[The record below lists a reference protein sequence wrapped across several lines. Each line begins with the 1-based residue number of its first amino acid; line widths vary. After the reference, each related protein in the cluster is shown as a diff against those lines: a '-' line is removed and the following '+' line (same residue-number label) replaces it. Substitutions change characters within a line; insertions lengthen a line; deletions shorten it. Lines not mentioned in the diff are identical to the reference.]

1 MRKLIIKLN
10 HLPAPQLSPNQLRRT
25 HWTVRSN
32 VMGIAK
38 TEAAWLAKQQW
49 IGQEPMSKARVSY
62 EFFVKGKRRHDLDNF
77 VSAMKAVLDG
87 IVTAGVMIDDDM
99 AHMEFGYIRA
109 SYSDRDET
117 IILVEELA

>member
-1 MRKLIIKLN
+1 
-10 HLPAPQLSPNQLRRT
+10 
-25 HWTVRSN
+25 
-32 VMGIAK
+32 MGIAK

-77 VSAMKAVLDG
+77 VSANKAVLDG
-87 IVTAGVMIDDDM
+87 IVSAGVMVDDDI

-109 SYSDRDET
+109 TYSDRNET
-117 IILVEELA
+117 IILIEELE